1 MFAQEESMQVMVTV
15 ATALTGMALGVAAG
29 RLFLEGILSVAFRKN
44 HRS

>member
-1 MFAQEESMQVMVTV
+1 MQVMVEV

-29 RLFLEGILSVAFRKN
+29 RLFLAGILAVAFGK